1 MTNMVLNF
9 AHRGSLTEAP
19 ENTLSA
25 VKKALSHGAKAIEL
39 DVQLT
44 KDGELVVIHDHHL
57 KRFTKETTKLIKEL
71 TLEEIKQLDIG
82 SAFSQAYEGETLA
95 TLSEILS
102 VCPSEVLLNIE
113 IKNIPVIYQG
123 IEEKLLYCLEKHQ
136 RIDNS
141 IVSSFDHAALQ
152 NLQNLHSEIK
162 LGMLFYYRILRPWEY
177 IQNSGLNVY
186 SFHPNIVTV
195 DKEMIKASHDAGLK
209 IYPYTVNEMT
219 SYNALMEAGADGVF
233 SNNPHIFAM

>member
-1 MTNMVLNF
+1 MVLNF

-95 TLSEILS
+95 TLGEILS